1 MVARAATVHARESG
15 CHKGVPYGCLHRR
28 RWAVAL
34 ALCGGVLLAGCATAP
49 TLATFGLTDPPCYDR
64 ARQPNTPVVDS
75 HVHFRPFG
83 GPALPF
89 QQVIRYLERS
99 GVRFATVYGIGQMLP
114 LTSECTYYLDC
125 PGTPVA
131 PTLKNDFINALE
143 LARAKPES
151 VHLTLSMTFPD
162 LERPAAVLAGM
173 RVLDEEF
180 PGFFRFMGE
189 VNLVKQALFEN
200 GHRPVPIAAI
210 GNWAP
215 FMAVLRE
222 RNIPLAVHADLGND
236 ENPTAYLRWIEEMLR
251 LYPHNVIVWMHLG
264 LSRELVAMDGRDHV
278 AILRSILDRHPNA
291 MLDISWRVIED
302 KIFSVGGR
310 RPVYVR
316 FLNAYSERILPGT
329 DFVASARQELGD
341 YRSTLDATSR
351 ILRELDDTAFRNI
364 ALGRNYFRMLKLDY
378 DAPRVCSGSDKE
390 R

>member
-1 MVARAATVHARESG
+1 MVARAATVHALESG
-15 CHKGVPYGCLHRR
+15 RHKGVPYGCLHRR

-49 TLATFGLTDPPCYDR
+49 TLATFDLTDPPCYHR

-89 QQVIRYLERS
+89 EKVVGYLERS

-131 PTLKNDFINALE
+131 PTLKNDFVNALE

-264 LSRELVAMDGRDHV
+264 LSRELVAMDARDHV

-291 MLDISWRVIED
+291 MLDISWRVLED
-302 KIFSVGGR
+302 EIFSVGGR

-341 YRSTLDATSR
+341 YRSALDATSR

-378 DAPRVCSGSDKE
+378 DAPRVCPDSDKE

>member
-1 MVARAATVHARESG
+1 MVARAGTLHALESG
-15 CHKGVPYGCLHRR
+15 RHKGVRYGSSYRR

-83 GPALPF
+83 GPALAF
-89 QQVIRYLERS
+89 EKVVGYLERS

-131 PTLKNDFINALE
+131 PTLKNDFVNALE
-143 LARAKPES
+143 LARVRPKA

-162 LERPAAVLAGM
+162 LERPTDVLAGM

-200 GHRPVPIAAI
+200 GHRPVPLEAI
-210 GNWAP
+210 RTWAP

-236 ENPTAYLRWIEEMLR
+236 ADPTAYLHWIEEMLR
-251 LYPHNVIVWMHLG
+251 LYPDNVIVWMHLG
-264 LSRELVAMDGRDHV
+264 LSRELVAMDARDHV
-278 AILRSILDRHPNA
+278 AILKAILDRYPNA
-291 MLDISWRVIED
+291 MLDISWRVLED
-302 KIFSVGGR
+302 EVLSDPSR
-310 RPVYVR
+310 RPLYVG
-316 FLNAYSERILPGT
+316 FLNAYSDRILPGT
-329 DFVASARQELGD
+329 DFVAFARQGLGD
-341 YRSTLDATSR
+341 YRSALDATSR
-351 ILRELDDTAFRNI
+351 ILREVDDTAFRNI
-364 ALGRNYFRMLKLDY
+364 ALGRNYFRLLKLDY
-378 DAPRVCSGSDKE
+378 DAPRVCSGSDQE
-390 R
+390 G